1 MLRRLALGLG
11 LALGLSTGAGAVDYV
26 AGTGPL
32 SDADF
37 YRLVSC
43 GAPPGGACQSR
54 PIAWPAPERRD
65 LRVALEGRDAGFP
78 AWLGRVVAGAVIHA
92 VQEINGA
99 GADLRLRLVPAGS
112 DADIRIYLRDIP
124 YGGTI
129 TGTGLSALD
138 GTPLQIARFSLNW
151 SLDREIRRGVILIS
165 RDLRADEAHSVL
177 LEELV
182 QSMGL
187 RWDIRDPAYRGR
199 SIFDEDSNLVRRL
212 SGQDRTA
219 LRMHYGTR
227 R

>member
-1 MLRRLALGLG
+1 MLGLVLVVVCIAAVSFG
-11 LALGLSTGAGAVDYV
+11 LFSARAQLTALRSTDREDV
-26 AGTGPL
+26 AWL
-32 SDADF
+32 ASQVELEHYHYQRA
-37 YRLVSC
+37 
-43 GAPPGGACQSR
+43 
-54 PIAWPAPERRD
+54 
-65 LRVALEGRDAGFP
+65 LRVASVQAGP
-78 AWLGRVVAGAVIHA
+78 VG
-92 VQEINGA
+92 
-99 GADLRLRLVPAGS
+99 D
-112 DADIRIYLRDIP
+112 D
-124 YGGTI
+124 
-129 TGTGLSALD
+129 
-138 GTPLQIARFSLNW
+138 
-151 SLDREIRRGVILIS
+151 LDREIRRGVILIS